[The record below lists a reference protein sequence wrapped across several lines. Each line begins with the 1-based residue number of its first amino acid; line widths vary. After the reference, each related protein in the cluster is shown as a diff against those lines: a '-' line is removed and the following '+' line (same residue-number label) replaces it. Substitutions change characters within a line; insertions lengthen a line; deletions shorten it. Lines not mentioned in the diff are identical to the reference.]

1 MVPLFFIHFFIKF
14 QIHGFLVFS
23 FIWFPPYDLSFF
35 HRLNQICPIITKIIS
50 QMLRRFRV
58 SPTSVP
64 KVCSAYIP
72 LALGSWHTVS
82 GLGLVFAT
90 FMHRWHVCVRLVFY
104 LSACVLEQRRVPPRL
119 TSPLREPCLWVTQR
133 LSPSHGPFRGVD
145 IVALFSKS
153 VFTPPTK
160 NVYRPLCA
168 EPPSCAPCLWGLTRC
183 VLFIVIYWGSR
194 RWPREACVWV
204 RDLNID
210 GFGGKNTCVW
220 RLWLTPWGG
229 EEESE
234 AIAKEGWRAS
244 GLQASRKTHFVL
256 G

>member
-1 MVPLFFIHFFIKF
+1 MHFFIKF

-23 FIWFPPYDLSFF
+23 FIWFSPYYLSFF
-35 HRLNQICPIITKIIS
+35 HRLNQICPVITKIIS

-58 SPTSVP
+58 SPTSIL

-72 LALGSWHTVS
+72 LALWSWRTVS

-90 FMHRWHVCVRLVFY
+90 FMHRWCGLCTPGVLFICLFVGAE
-104 LSACVLEQRRVPPRL
+104 ACVPARL
-119 TSPLREPCLWVTQR
+119 TSPLQEPCLWVSQW
-133 LSPSHGPFRGVD
+133 LSPSHVPFRGVD

-168 EPPSCAPCLWGLTRC
+168 EPPSCAPCL
-183 VLFIVIYWGSR
+183 LFIVIYWGSR
-194 RWPREACVWV
+194 RWPRETCVWV

-210 GFGGKNTCVW
+210 GFGGKNMCIW

-244 GLQASRKTHFVL
+244 GLQASRKIHFVL